1 MLRKLPGARLQ
12 VRLLTVN
19 RYGRRSEAPQVFSES
34 KRYPRGSKKSSTLP
48 DERVLNL
55 LAGRKEVGAR
65 GALAEPVNDTG
76 LLEIV
81 WGHLK
86 LHPIAIEE
94 ADETLAHFA

>member
-1 MLRKLPGARLQ
+1 MFAANRRGVLGARK
-12 VRLLTVN
+12 
-19 RYGRRSEAPQVFSES
+19 VFQPAGLAGPE
-34 KRYPRGSKKSSTLP
+34 
-48 DERVLNL
+48 L
-55 LAGRKEVGAR
+55 LAGRKEI
-65 GALAEPVNDTG
+65 GALAKPVNDTG

>member
-1 MLRKLPGARLQ
+1 MFAANRSGVPGLEEVFHPAGLAGPEFSPEERRFGAR
-12 VRLLTVN
+12 R
-19 RYGRRSEAPQVFSES
+19 
-34 KRYPRGSKKSSTLP
+34 
-48 DERVLNL
+48 
-55 LAGRKEVGAR
+55 
-65 GALAEPVNDTG
+65 ALAEPVNDTR